1 MDIIVI
7 GAGPAGMMAA
17 GTAAEQ
23 GARVMLLEKME
34 KPGRKLA
41 ITGKGRCNITN
52 LKDWESFS
60 PHVHPLK
67 RYFKP
72 VFYKFTSED
81 TVKFFNDIGL
91 PTVLERGTRVYPAS
105 QRAFDVIDAMKAWLE
120 RLGVQIIYNSRVVEF
135 ITEGTLE
142 RYAEDN
148 TGNPAE
154 RCAEDNT
161 ENPAE
166 RYAEDNTGNPAE
178 GKASGTVKGSSVQM
192 ADEVRIQSSVAKAA
206 DSANTKNANPLRI
219 KAVKVADA
227 NGQIR
232 CINADHFILATGG
245 MSYPGTGSTGDGY
258 PLASALGHT
267 IEPLFPTLTALMPV
281 NYDRRLEGIQLR
293 NVRLD
298 LYTEQV
304 LRRSE
309 EGELFFT
316 NLGIEGPIG
325 FRVSRQAVVALNK
338 GQRVALHLNLKPAL
352 NREQLMARWEREDM
366 PDPSC
371 RVGDAVG
378 GAGGSA
384 GGSAVGGAAGSAARS
399 AAWTAVGAK
408 SRAEAGIRNDRAK
421 DAKVQAGAGSAGP
434 DLPLRL
440 KRYMPEALIAPFT
453 KYLAE
458 SGLHPVDGMLSWV
471 FPIASYGDWAR
482 AVVTAGG
489 ISMKEID
496 LQTMRSKV
504 VANLSVAGEVLDL
517 DADSG
522 GYNLQIAFAT
532 GRVAGKHSKTFKW
545 SLTAPRHRVIL

>member
-142 RYAEDN
+142 RY
-148 TGNPAE
+148 
-154 RCAEDNT
+154 AEDNT

-532 GRVAGKHSKTFKW
+532 GRVAGKHSNG
-545 SLTAPRHRVIL
+545 V

>member
-17 GTAAEQ
+17 GTAAER

-52 LKDWESFS
+52 LKDWEMFS
-60 PHVHPLK
+60 QHVHPLK

-72 VFYKFTSED
+72 AFYQFTSED

-105 QRAFDVIDAMKAWLE
+105 QQAFDVIDAMKSWLE
-120 RLGVQIIYNSRVVEF
+120 RLGVQIVCNCQVLEF
-135 ITEGTLE
+135 IPEGSDEGTS
-142 RYAEDN
+142 RN
-148 TGNPAE
+148 
-154 RCAEDNT
+154 
-161 ENPAE
+161 
-166 RYAEDNTGNPAE
+166 
-178 GKASGTVKGSSVQM
+178 ASGHP
-192 ADEVRIQSSVAKAA
+192 ADSKATAAFVANRDEGTDNGLAA
-206 DSANTKNANPLRI
+206 NAVDSANAKTSNLQRI
-219 KAVKVADA
+219 RAVKVAGAD
-227 NGQIR
+227 GQIR
-232 CINADHFILATGG
+232 LLEADHFILATGG
-245 MSYPGTGSTGDGY
+245 RSYPRTGSTGDGY
-258 PLASALGHT
+258 SLASALGHSV
-267 IEPLFPTLTALMPV
+267 EPLFPTLTALMPV
-281 NYDRRLEGIQLR
+281 DYDRSLEGIQLR
-293 NVRLD
+293 NVRLE

-309 EGELFFT
+309 EGELYFT

-338 GQRVALHLNLKPAL
+338 NQRVALHLNLKPAL
-352 NREQLMARWEREDM
+352 TREQLMARWERE
-366 PDPSC
+366 SK
-371 RVGDAVG
+371 
-378 GAGGSA
+378 AGELS
-384 GGSAVGGAAGSAARS
+384 
-399 AAWTAVGAK
+399 
-408 SRAEAGIRNDRAK
+408 
-421 DAKVQAGAGSAGP
+421 
-434 DLPLRL
+434 LRL
-440 KRYMPEALIAPFT
+440 KRYMPEDLIAPFL

-458 SGLHPVDGMLSWV
+458 SGLHPVDGMLRWV

-496 LQTMRSKV
+496 LHTMRSKL
-504 VANLSVAGEVLDL
+504 VANLSIAGEVLDL

-532 GRVAGKHSKTFKW
+532 GRVAGGGAVGGGRVAGGGAVGGTFRAK
-545 SLTAPRHRVIL
+545 

>member
-1 MDIIVI
+1 MDVIVI
-7 GAGPAGMMAA
+7 GAGAAGMMAA
-17 GTAAEQ
+17 GTAAER
-23 GARVMLLEKME
+23 GARVVLLEKME

-52 LKDWESFS
+52 LKDWETFS

-72 VFYKFTSED
+72 AFYQFTSED

-91 PTVLERGTRVYPAS
+91 PTVVERGTRVYPAS
-105 QRAFDVIDAMKAWLE
+105 QQAFDVIDAMKSWLE
-120 RLGVQIIYNSRVVEF
+120 RLGVQIVYNSRVLEF
-135 ITEGTLE
+135 ITEDKRGTDDDQAAQSAKTSAGE
-142 RYAEDN
+142 IS
-148 TGNPAE
+148 
-154 RCAEDNT
+154 
-161 ENPAE
+161 
-166 RYAEDNTGNPAE
+166 AE
-178 GKASGTVKGSSVQM
+178 GTR
-192 ADEVRIQSSVAKAA
+192 EVAGQQKV
-206 DSANTKNANPLRI
+206 DSAKTKKEDLLKIR
-219 KAVKVADA
+219 AVKVEGAD
-227 NGQIR
+227 GKFR
-232 CINADHFILATGG
+232 SLEADHFILATGG
-245 MSYPGTGSTGDGY
+245 QSYPRTGSTGDGY

-281 NYDRRLEGIQLR
+281 NYDRSLEGIQLR
-293 NVRLD
+293 NVRLE

-309 EGELFFT
+309 DGELYFT

-352 NREQLMARWEREDM
+352 TREQLMARWERESM
-366 PDPSC
+366 ARWERESM
-371 RVGDAVG
+371 AV
-378 GAGGSA
+378 ALS
-384 GGSAVGGAAGSAARS
+384 
-399 AAWTAVGAK
+399 
-408 SRAEAGIRNDRAK
+408 
-421 DAKVQAGAGSAGP
+421 
-434 DLPLRL
+434 LRL
-440 KRYMPEALIAPFT
+440 KRYLPEALIAPFI

-458 SGLHPVDGMLSWV
+458 SGLHPVDGMLRWV

-496 LQTMRSKV
+496 LHTMRSKR
-504 VANLSVAGEVLDL
+504 VANLSIAGEVMDL

-532 GRVAGKHSKTFKW
+532 GRVAGNGAVT
-545 SLTAPRHRVIL
+545 L